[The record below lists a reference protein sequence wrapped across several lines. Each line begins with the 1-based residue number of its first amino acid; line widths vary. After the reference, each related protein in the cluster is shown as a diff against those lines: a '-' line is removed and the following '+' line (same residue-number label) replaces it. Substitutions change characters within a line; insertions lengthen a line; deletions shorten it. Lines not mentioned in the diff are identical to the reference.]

1 MDLENNKELRTGAV
15 IVAAGHKS
23 RNTPFNPLLPVG
35 DSTVIRRIII
45 TLKRGGVSP
54 IVVITGDKAD
64 EIEKHISN
72 LQVIC
77 LRNEQYDKVQ
87 MLKIFVTV
95 CLSCRQNFLFFLKK
109 RYSR

>member
-45 TLKRGGVSP
+45 KKRGSFSNC
-54 IVVITGDKAD
+54 GD
-64 EIEKHISN
+64 N
-72 LQVIC
+72 
-77 LRNEQYDKVQ
+77 R
-87 MLKIFVTV
+87 
-95 CLSCRQNFLFFLKK
+95 
-109 RYSR
+109 